1 VIEEPSVGP
10 DSNWVVTG
18 FDNAL
23 EAKRR
28 VDALLD
34 SRRVPGLERLGVT
47 FGHGSSVYV
56 IFDSLL
62 RWTGRHASSG
72 AVEQITRLLVAA
84 FPDRAVYYTHDTIG
98 FELVCGDVT
107 LASAIADGQ
116 AEQVSGSPTDRH
128 PKKQADQ

>member
-1 VIEEPSVGP
+1 VIGGTRVGL
-10 DSNWVVTG
+10 DSSWIVTG

-34 SRRVPGLERLGVT
+34 SRRVPALERIGVT

-62 RWTGRHASSG
+62 RWTGRG
-72 AVEQITRLLVAA
+72 IPTAVAQITAALVAA
-84 FPDRAVYYTHDTIG
+84 FPDRAVYTHDTIG

-107 LASAIADGQ
+107 LAAAVADGE
-116 AEQVSGSPTDRH
+116 AEQVS
-128 PKKQADQ
+128 